1 MIHIPNTGHEA
12 ALNLAAE
19 EYILTGSGI
28 SDTVLFFYINAPS
41 VIIGRHQNAYDE
53 IDRDYAEAHGI
64 QIVRRCSGGG
74 AVYHDTGN
82 LNYSFITPGTRNA
95 SADFSTLLRPILE
108 ALRSLGLPAELS
120 GRNDLTLRG
129 AKFSGNAYYHNRSGS
144 VVHGTI
150 LFDSDLDVLGKVLR
164 PDPGKLSEKGVRSVR
179 SRVCCIKNE
188 LKGIPDTEA
197 LQAAILDCF
206 NTGEN
211 LQIRE
216 LSDADR
222 ETVSAIADR
231 RYRNDSWTYGAS
243 PVWNVRHKFRT
254 AAGRIDFRAEVSGGT
269 VRSARFFGDFF
280 CAAEIENLEKDLTG
294 ISWQPEVLKDTL
306 CRFSWQSF
314 FPDLP
319 ADEFADAVFSR
330 KADE

>member
-1 MIHIPNTGHEA
+1 MIHIPNSGHEA

-64 QIVRRCSGGG
+64 RIVRRCSGGG

-82 LNYSFITPGTRNA
+82 LNYSFITPGARNA
-95 SADFSTLLRPILE
+95 SADFSTLLRPIIE

-120 GRNDLTLRG
+120 GRNDLTLHG

-164 PDPGKLSEKGVRSVR
+164 PDPDKLSDKGVRSVR

-188 LKGIPDTEA
+188 LKGVSDTEA

-206 NTGEN
+206 AVKGQ

-216 LSDADR
+216 FSDADR
-222 ETVSAIADR
+222 KAVNAIADR
-231 RYRNDSWTYGAS
+231 RYRNDSWTYGES
-243 PVWNVRHKFRT
+243 PVWNIRHKFRT
-254 AAGRIDFRAEVSGGT
+254 AAGRIDFRAEVRGET
-269 VRSARFFGDFF
+269 LRSARFFGDFF
-280 CAAEIENLEKDLTG
+280 CSAEIETLEKDLAG
-294 ISWQPEVLKDTL
+294 IPWQPEALKNRL

-319 ADEFADAVFSR
+319 ADEFTEAVFSR
-330 KADE
+330 KADG